1 MFTQRS
7 DQGFTTSRKTNK
19 IKTVRIISNKQKSTN
34 DEQGGNRFGASIAS
48 FGFTIES
55 QNKVIENNC
64 LSTARESKTKVEQI
78 NNKANVKEILDKH
91 LGKFK
96 GEIVV
101 VKSYMKDGKKVKLIK
116 IKRKKN

>member
-1 MFTQRS
+1 
-7 DQGFTTSRKTNK
+7 
-19 IKTVRIISNKQKSTN
+19 
-34 DEQGGNRFGASIAS
+34 
-48 FGFTIES
+48 
-55 QNKVIENNC
+55 
-64 LSTARESKTKVEQI
+64 
-78 NNKANVKEILDKH
+78 VKEILDKH